1 MPEQDLIVVICT
13 ANVCRSPMAE
23 KLLQHALA
31 AEGEPLDQLQ
41 VVSAGVAAGYGD
53 PASENSVA
61 ALKKVKLDIADHKS
75 QPLTDELID
84 RAFAIF
90 GMTDSHLDALRHY
103 HKNIPGR
110 VHLLRGFMDES
121 EGRQIPDPIGQDFDA
136 YCACRDA
143 MIEAIPSVVAYLKNE
158 YKKSCH

>member
-1 MPEQDLIVVICT
+1 MPDQNLIVVICT

-23 KLLQHALA
+23 KLLRHALA
-31 AEGEPLDQLQ
+31 AEGEPLNQLE

-61 ALKKVKLDIADHKS
+61 ALKKVKLDISHHKS
-75 QPLTDELID
+75 QPLTDELME

-90 GMTDSHLDALRHY
+90 GMTDSHLEALRHY
-103 HKNIPGR
+103 YKKLPER
-110 VHLLRGFMDES
+110 VHLLRGFLDAS
-121 EGRQIPDPIGQDFDA
+121 EGNQIPDPIGLDFDA

-158 YKKSCH
+158 YK